1 MPNDSYA
8 VFCDFDGTVARRDV
22 GYHMYHHFSG
32 GRNDDLLPD
41 WKSGRMSTRDCL
53 LAESKMVTM
62 TPDEF
67 YAFLDDFE
75 LDAGF
80 PDFLDACRENDL
92 PLTVISD
99 GLDLYINYLLKK
111 YDIPPVPIISNRAQ
125 LVNNSLQIEFPYP
138 DPNETGGGVCK
149 GERIAE
155 YREKVDG
162 DVTVIFAG
170 DGLSDVSALDQV
182 DWLFAKKDLKQYC
195 DRHEIEYTP
204 FDTFHDVTAELKR
217 RKIITR

>member
-1 MPNDSYA
+1 MKNNAYA
-8 VFCDFDGTVARRDV
+8 VFCDFDGTVASRDV

-32 GRNDDLLPD
+32 GKNDELLPD

-53 LAESKMVTM
+53 LAESKMVSM

-67 YAFLDDFE
+67 YTFLDDFE

-80 PDFLDACRENDL
+80 PGFLRACRENDL

-99 GLDLYINYLLKK
+99 GLDLYINHLFAK
-111 YDIPPVPIISNRAQ
+111 YDIPPVPIISNRGK
-125 LVNNSLQIEFPYP
+125 LENNGLTIEFPYP
-138 DPNETGGGVCK
+138 DPNQTGGGVCK
-149 GERIAE
+149 GDRIAE
-155 YREKVDG
+155 YRDNADEDI
-162 DVTVIFAG
+162 TVIFAG
-170 DGLSDVSALDQV
+170 DGLSDVSALGQV

-195 DRHEIEYTP
+195 DEHEIAYTP
-204 FDTFHDVTAELKR
+204 FDTFHDVTAELQA